1 MPFSNTDYPDIAPR
15 TRARVAAHPTRRHR
29 LPRVALPTI
38 TRPSATFCV
47 LDVSE
52 FFGNTSGGVKTYLTE
67 KARYVQQRPWLRQVV
82 VVPSDHDALSES
94 DGVRWYHLRGPA
106 IPWQRP
112 YRAMLAVRALASI
125 VRHERP
131 DVIELG
137 SPLLAPWIING
148 PARALDCPRVYFHH
162 SHLPRVLAPR
172 GRGEPLGRR
181 AAAALAWRYLRRL
194 SRDCALTLAA
204 STFVADDLIA
214 AGFGNVRRAP
224 LGVDLALFDPRRREQ
239 RQAVRQ
245 RAGLPSGPLAIYAGR
260 LAREKEVPLLLD
272 AWAVLE
278 RRTGVHLA
286 IVGDGPARRGMRERA
301 QVQRLSWLPYEP
313 ARERLADLLAAAD
326 FYVSP
331 CSVETFGLA
340 ALEALAS
347 GTPVLSAD
355 RGGVAEQVAASG
367 AGALF
372 NSGSARSLAE
382 VAERFLAKNLAL
394 LGEKGRAYAQR
405 HHSWTATFDV
415 IFDMYQEL
423 ARRPC

>member
-1 MPFSNTDYPDIAPR
+1 M
-15 TRARVAAHPTRRHR
+15 
-29 LPRVALPTI
+29 
-38 TRPSATFCV
+38 
-47 LDVSE
+47 
-52 FFGNTSGGVKTYLTE
+52 
-67 KARYVQQRPWLRQVV
+67 
-82 VVPSDHDALSES
+82 
-94 DGVRWYHLRGPA
+94 
-106 IPWQRP
+106 
-112 YRAMLAVRALASI
+112 
-125 VRHERP
+125 
-131 DVIELG
+131 
-137 SPLLAPWIING
+137 
-148 PARALDCPRVYFHH
+148 
-162 SHLPRVLAPR
+162 
-172 GRGEPLGRR
+172 
-181 AAAALAWRYLRRL
+181 
-194 SRDCALTLAA
+194 
-204 STFVADDLIA
+204 
-214 AGFGNVRRAP
+214 
-224 LGVDLALFDPRRREQ
+224 
-239 RQAVRQ
+239 
-245 RAGLPSGPLAIYAGR
+245 
-260 LAREKEVPLLLD
+260 
-272 AWAVLE
+272 
-278 RRTGVHLA
+278 
-286 IVGDGPARRGMRERA
+286 
-301 QVQRLSWLPYEP
+301 QRLSWLPYEP